1 MAVSRSLRRNN
12 TITYVLAGGLCLFFL
27 YFFFGDTT
35 SIPQL
40 PTYAA
45 PKHILKSK
53 DAAPNEL
60 SPPSLPFRKPAK
72 LAEGER
78 PAPPPVVHYHMN
90 NVTITSDPIGNRESI
105 LILTPLARFYDEY
118 WDNLVKLSFPHDLIS
133 LGFIIPKGKDG
144 NLATQQLQA
153 RIEKTQA
160 PTNKNRF
167 ASITILRQDEEQTIA
182 QDEKDRHALSAQ
194 KERRAA
200 MSRARNALLFTTLGP
215 TTSWV
220 LWLDSDIVET
230 PPSLIQDLA
239 SHDKPLIVP
248 NCFQRYHNKDKDAM
262 DVRPYDFNSWIDSA
276 TAKGLAEKMGPEEII
291 LEGYA
296 EMATYRSLMA
306 YMADPNGDSRT
317 EVDLD
322 GVGGTALLVKAH
334 VHRDGAMFPPFPFY
348 HLIETEGFARMAA
361 RLGWKAT
368 GLPNYYNAYGC
379 DIDETKILQAAN
391 AMVSLGFQKAGYN
404 YVNSD
409 DCWSQRSGRDATTHQ
424 LLPNFTKF
432 PEGISG
438 TASKV
443 HNLGFKFGIYS
454 SAGLKT
460 CGGYPASLGYE
471 AIDASTFASWG
482 VDYLKADPSFSPTGI
497 VNGSCTPSTPPV
509 NHYSFV
515 KPIPICPPY
524 KWPVDGNNYTAKYT
538 ALRFRIMEEALLAQ
552 NRTMLYSLCEWG
564 VDEPWTWGNQTGS
577 SWRMSNDIN
586 PSWSRILQILNQN
599 SFLTNYGNF
608 YGHNDADML
617 EVGNGNLTAAE
628 ARSHFALW
636 AMMKSPLLIGT
647 DVTKLSAHDIG
658 VLQNKPLLA
667 FNQDSHYGA
676 SAAPYKWGT
685 NEDWTFNSTFPAQYW
700 SGASSN
706 GTMVAMFNPY
716 NETMVMTAEYS
727 EIPQLEA
734 NGCYE
739 VTEIWNGTSYGCKEK
754 SLEVSVGAHDTAV
767 LLFGQSC

>member
-1 MAVSRSLRRNN
+1 MAVTRSLRRNN

-40 PTYAA
+40 PAYAA
-45 PKHILKSK
+45 GAARHVLKSK

-78 PAPPPVVHYHMN
+78 AAPPPVVHYHMN
-90 NVTITSDPIGNRESI
+90 NVTITSDPVGNRESI

-133 LGFIIPKGKDG
+133 LGFIIPKGREG

-167 ASITILRQDEEQTIA
+167 ASITILRQDEEPTIL

-220 LWLDSDIVET
+220 LWLDSDIIET

-262 DVRPYDFNSWIDSA
+262 DVRPYDFNSWVDSP
-276 TAKGLAEKMGPEEII
+276 TAKELAGKMGPEEII

-306 YMADPNGDSRT
+306 YMADQHGDART

-322 GVGGTALLVKAH
+322 GVGGTALLVKAY

-368 GLPNYYNAYGC
+368 GLPNY
-379 DIDETKILQAAN
+379 
-391 AMVSLGFQKAGYN
+391 
-404 YVNSD
+404 
-409 DCWSQRSGRDATTHQ
+409 
-424 LLPNFTKF
+424 
-432 PEGISG
+432 
-438 TASKV
+438 
-443 HNLGFKFGIYS
+443 
-454 SAGLKT
+454 
-460 CGGYPASLGYE
+460 
-471 AIDASTFASWG
+471 
-482 VDYLKADPSFSPTGI
+482 
-497 VNGSCTPSTPPV
+497 
-509 NHYSFV
+509 FV
-515 KPIPICPPY
+515 Y
-524 KWPVDGNNYTAKYT
+524 
-538 ALRFRIMEEALLAQ
+538 
-552 NRTMLYSLCEWG
+552 
-564 VDEPWTWGNQTGS
+564 
-577 SWRMSNDIN
+577 
-586 PSWSRILQILNQN
+586 
-599 SFLTNYGNF
+599 
-608 YGHNDADML
+608 H
-617 EVGNGNLTAAE
+617 
-628 ARSHFALW
+628 
-636 AMMKSPLLIGT
+636 
-647 DVTKLSAHDIG
+647 
-658 VLQNKPLLA
+658 
-667 FNQDSHYGA
+667 
-676 SAAPYKWGT
+676 
-685 NEDWTFNSTFPAQYW
+685 
-700 SGASSN
+700 
-706 GTMVAMFNPY
+706 Y
-716 NETMVMTAEYS
+716 NE
-727 EIPQLEA
+727 
-734 NGCYE
+734 
-739 VTEIWNGTSYGCKEK
+739 
-754 SLEVSVGAHDTAV
+754 
-767 LLFGQSC
+767 